1 MVYTLIADLKYE
13 VRFLHNLLL
22 VSALMF
28 IFLGISP
35 YPGAKPPPGGP
46 KEGTDALWD
55 RISEALKKNK
65 KKYYTAHWSVLG
77 LRRDISLTV
86 RHVTFNHQYISS
98 NLVYPIKKRGGF
110 GEEVFT

>member
-1 MVYTLIADLKYE
+1 MIADLKSE

-28 IFLGISP
+28 ILLGLSP
-35 YPGAKPPPGGP
+35 LSLWGAKPPPGGP